1 MANKEESGI
10 YFEYFKISKEYQD
23 KYGKH
28 TVLLMQVGSFFE
40 IYGLKDNEGSSSA
53 HSTEINEVA
62 QFCQFTVSEKKMI
75 YKNSQVLMAGF
86 PDYKLE
92 KYLQKITEN
101 MYTAVV
107 FVQEKNEKNTK
118 RIFHG
123 VYSPGTYLSYESEN
137 STQITNNVMC
147 IWFELFKPLH
157 KDNRIN
163 NRHKENLVCGI
174 SVANILTGKSYMFEY
189 TTAFYMNPTTFDELE
204 RAISMFHPSEVIVI
218 SPFENEIVRTIAN
231 YSGINTTVVHYG
243 DSNDLSCERV
253 QNCTKQKYINHILS
267 TFYGDES
274 YQICSEFNTHAVA
287 TQSFCYLLNFIH
299 EHNPNLVKNIAIPVF
314 NNTSDRM
321 VLANHTLKQ
330 LNIMD
335 DNTNDGKNVGQLSSV
350 LTFLNRCCSPMG
362 KRLFRYQLLNPTFNE
377 EWLEK
382 EYCMTEIMRKPDN
395 YIIVSSIRKLLMQ
408 VKDVEKTIRQIVL
421 QKIYPSS
428 IYYLFK
434 SITIMQYIM
443 VYCTEIPEIMDY
455 LCSDYRG
462 SQTHPVAE
470 LPSELV
476 VESGV
481 HRTPTLECEALRE
494 KLRFSDQN
502 LHIDNQ
508 KYNEEMSKEFIK
520 FIKAHLHI
528 DLCKTIQSTN
538 SFDDNIICTG
548 ISETLDG
555 YIAKSQENNRIFKAI
570 REQLNRLMQ
579 KHENNNDTD
588 YVKEHETEKSGFSL
602 QITKKRATTLKKILS
617 QISEPIVITPEISL
631 VPKDIKFSNA
641 TTACDE
647 IEYPLL
653 NKICK
658 ELLQLKDKIN
668 KEIASAYQDF
678 VRKLEKDWLPVL
690 ENMASFLGKID
701 VLQCKTYISKEY
713 NYCRPTIDKTSSVAS
728 LPLHKE
734 CSEKLVVGG
743 YKEHKPPDKSVH
755 NDDKNN
761 NNNKSFASAKDLRHV
776 LIEQLQQNEI
786 YVPNDIDI
794 GTQEQDGILLY
805 GTNAVGKTSIIRALG
820 IAIVMA
826 QTGLYVPCSQ
836 FVYKPYRA
844 IFSRILAN
852 DNLFKSMSTFAVE
865 MSELRIILKMAN
877 EYSLILGDEVCSGTE
892 TESALSIFVT
902 ALQELH
908 DKQSSFI
915 FATHFHEI
923 ATYDEITSLSKMS
936 MKYMSVYYD
945 RELECLVYDR
955 KLKKGSGNR
964 MYGLEVC
971 KSLYMPED
979 FLEKAYRI
987 RQKYFPDTKGVLS
1000 ETTSRYNAGKI
1011 KGMCEICKEQLGEDV
1026 HHLREQVEANDDGF
1040 IEGFHKNHPANL
1052 INICKKCHILEHKQE
1067 KEQEHKDVIKI
1078 KKSKIKTMKGFKVI

>member
-75 YKNSQVLMAGF
+75 YKNCQVLMSGF

-163 NRHKENLVCGI
+163 HRHKENLVCGI
-174 SVANILTGKSYMFEY
+174 SVANIFTGKSYMFEY

-218 SPFENEIVRTIAN
+218 SPFENEVVRTIAN
-231 YSGINTTVVHYG
+231 YSGINTSVVHYG
-243 DSNDLSCERV
+243 NTTDITNERV

-267 TFYGDES
+267 KFYGDES
-274 YQICSEFNTHAVA
+274 YQICSEFNTNAVA
-287 TQSFCYLLNFIH
+287 TQSICYLLNFIH

-382 EYCMTEIMRKPDN
+382 EYSMTEIMRKPDN
-395 YIIVSSIRKLLMQ
+395 YIIVSSIRKLLLQ

-434 SITIMQYIM
+434 SIVIMQYIM
-443 VYCTEIPEIMDY
+443 VYCTEIPEIIEY

-462 SQTHPVAE
+462 S
-470 LPSELV
+470 
-476 VESGV
+476 
-481 HRTPTLECEALRE
+481 
-494 KLRFSDQN
+494 
-502 LHIDNQ
+502 HIDNK
-508 KYNEEMSKEFIK
+508 KYNDDMASEFIK

-528 DLCKTIQSTN
+528 ELCKTIQSTN
-538 SFDDNIICTG
+538 SFDENIICPG
-548 ISETLDG
+548 ISATLDD
-555 YIAKSQENNRIFKAI
+555 YVTKSRENNRLFQAI
-570 REQLNRLMQ
+570 REQINRLMQ

-588 YVKEHETEKSGFSL
+588 YIKEHETEKSGLSL

-617 QISEPIVITPEISL
+617 QMSEPIVITPEISL

-668 KEIASAYQDF
+668 KEIAVAYQDF

-713 NYCRPTIDKTSSVAS
+713 NYCRPTIDKTT
-728 LPLHKE
+728 L
-734 CSEKLVVGG
+734 
-743 YKEHKPPDKSVH
+743 
-755 NDDKNN
+755 ND
-761 NNNKSFASAKDLRHV
+761 NNKSHASAKDLRHV

-786 YVPNDIDI
+786 YVPNDISI
-794 GTQEQDGILLY
+794 GAKEQDGILLY

-826 QTGLYVPCSQ
+826 QTGLFVPCSQ

-877 EYSLILGDEVCSGTE
+877 EHSLILGDEVCSGTE

-908 DKQSSFI
+908 NKQSSFI

-923 ATYDEITSLSKMS
+923 ATYDEITELTRMN
-936 MKYMSVYYD
+936 MKHLSVYYD
-945 RELECLVYDR
+945 RELDCLVYDR
-955 KLKKGSGNR
+955 KLKEGSGNR

-987 RQKYFPDTKGVLS
+987 REKYFPDTKGGLS
-1000 ETTSRYNAGKI
+1000 ETTSRYNANKI
-1011 KGMCEICKEQLGEDV
+1011 RGMCEICKEQLGEEV

-1040 IEGFHKNHPANL
+1040 ITGFHKNHPANL
-1052 INICKKCHILEHKQE
+1052 INICKKCHLLEHNKEQKQE
-1067 KEQEHKDVIKI
+1067 Q
-1078 KKSKIKTMKGFKVI
+1078 KKKKIKTTNGHKLV

>member
-40 IYGLKDNEGSSSA
+40 IYGLKDIADTS
-53 HSTEINEVA
+53 EINEVA

-101 MYTAVV
+101 NYTAVV

-137 STQITNNVMC
+137 SSQITNNVMC

-157 KDNRIN
+157 KDNRITH
-163 NRHKENLVCGI
+163 RHKENLVCGI

-218 SPFENEIVRTIAN
+218 SPFENDIVRTIAN

-274 YQICSEFNTHAVA
+274 YQICSEFNTNAVA
-287 TQSFCYLLNFIH
+287 TQSFCYLMNFIH

-382 EYCMTEIMRKPDN
+382 EYSMTEIMRKPDN

-434 SITIMQYIM
+434 SIIIMQYIM

-462 SQTHPVAE
+462 S
-470 LPSELV
+470 L
-476 VESGV
+476 
-481 HRTPTLECEALRE
+481 
-494 KLRFSDQN
+494 
-502 LHIDNQ
+502 IDNQ

-538 SFDDNIICTG
+538 SFDENIICTG

-555 YIAKSQENNRIFKAI
+555 YIAKSQENNRIFMAI

-579 KHENNNDTD
+579 KHEGRFTEGPGPGVKRNNDSKSLNNTD
-588 YVKEHETEKSGFSL
+588 TEYIKEHETEKSGFSL

-617 QISEPIVITPEISL
+617 QITEPIVITPEISL

-668 KEIASAYQDF
+668 KEIAVAYQDF

-713 NYCRPTIDKTSSVAS
+713 NYCRPTIN
-728 LPLHKE
+728 
-734 CSEKLVVGG
+734 
-743 YKEHKPPDKSVH
+743 KSAH
-755 NDDKNN
+755 
-761 NNNKSFASAKDLRHV
+761 NNKSFASAKDLRHV

-836 FVYKPYRA
+836 FVYQPYRA

-877 EYSLILGDEVCSGTE
+877 EHSLILGDEVCSGTE

-923 ATYDEITSLSKMS
+923 ATYDEITALSKMN
-936 MKYMSVYYD
+936 MKHLSVYYD
-945 RELECLVYDR
+945 RELDCLVYDR
-955 KLKKGSGNR
+955 KLKEGSGNR

-987 RQKYFPDTKGVLS
+987 REKYFPDTKGVLS

-1011 KGMCEICKEQLGEDV
+1011 RGMCEICKENLGEDV

-1052 INICKKCHILEHKQE
+1052 INICKKCHVLEHKQE
-1067 KEQEHKDVIKI
+1067 KEQEKNTGIPVKI
-1078 KKSKIKTMKGFKVI
+1078 KKGKVKTMKGYKMV

>member
-40 IYGLKDNEGSSSA
+40 IYGLKDIADTS
-53 HSTEINEVA
+53 EINEVA

-101 MYTAVV
+101 NYTAVV

-137 STQITNNVMC
+137 SSQITNNVMC

-157 KDNRIN
+157 KDNRITH
-163 NRHKENLVCGI
+163 RHKENLVCGI

-218 SPFENEIVRTIAN
+218 SPFENDIVRTIAN

-274 YQICSEFNTHAVA
+274 YQICSEFNTNAVA
-287 TQSFCYLLNFIH
+287 TQSFCYLMNFIH

-382 EYCMTEIMRKPDN
+382 EYSMTEIMRKPDN

-434 SITIMQYIM
+434 SIIIMQYIM

-462 SQTHPVAE
+462 S
-470 LPSELV
+470 L
-476 VESGV
+476 
-481 HRTPTLECEALRE
+481 
-494 KLRFSDQN
+494 
-502 LHIDNQ
+502 IDNQ

-538 SFDDNIICTG
+538 SFDENIICTG

-555 YIAKSQENNRIFKAI
+555 YIAKSQENNRIFMAI

-579 KHENNNDTD
+579 KHEGRFTEGPGPGVKRNNDSKSLNNTD
-588 YVKEHETEKSGFSL
+588 TEYIKEHETEKSGFSL

-617 QISEPIVITPEISL
+617 QITEPIVITPEISL

-668 KEIASAYQDF
+668 KEIAVAYQDF

-713 NYCRPTIDKTSSVAS
+713 NYCRPTINNQHIIINRLHLPKICVMFSLNNYNKT
-728 LPLHKE
+728 
-734 CSEKLVVGG
+734 
-743 YKEHKPPDKSVH
+743 
-755 NDDKNN
+755 
-761 NNNKSFASAKDLRHV
+761 
-776 LIEQLQQNEI
+776 
-786 YVPNDIDI
+786 
-794 GTQEQDGILLY
+794 
-805 GTNAVGKTSIIRALG
+805 
-820 IAIVMA
+820 
-826 QTGLYVPCSQ
+826 
-836 FVYKPYRA
+836 
-844 IFSRILAN
+844 
-852 DNLFKSMSTFAVE
+852 
-865 MSELRIILKMAN
+865 
-877 EYSLILGDEVCSGTE
+877 
-892 TESALSIFVT
+892 
-902 ALQELH
+902 
-908 DKQSSFI
+908 
-915 FATHFHEI
+915 
-923 ATYDEITSLSKMS
+923 
-936 MKYMSVYYD
+936 KYMF
-945 RELECLVYDR
+945 
-955 KLKKGSGNR
+955 R
-964 MYGLEVC
+964 M
-971 KSLYMPED
+971 
-979 FLEKAYRI
+979 I
-987 RQKYFPDTKGVLS
+987 
-1000 ETTSRYNAGKI
+1000 
-1011 KGMCEICKEQLGEDV
+1011 
-1026 HHLREQVEANDDGF
+1026 
-1040 IEGFHKNHPANL
+1040 L
-1052 INICKKCHILEHKQE
+1052 I
-1067 KEQEHKDVIKI
+1067 
-1078 KKSKIKTMKGFKVI
+1078 